1 MAHIVREI
9 KRYMQRNTQIKLKLN
24 PSRTGVLTG
33 ISRTRSGKNYWQIKF
48 NDGSIDYVCESEI
61 EELADSDF
69 DDHYS
74 LLKKGEYGRASD
86 LRHHLTFVHL
96 SGRLANLV
104 YSMGVT
110 NTDFWP
116 HQYKP
121 LLALLD
127 SPANGLLIADE
138 VGLGKTIEAGLI
150 WTELRVRY
158 DMRRLLVI
166 CPAMLRE
173 KWKDELSNRFGI
185 NARIVKA
192 KELFDDLQNKRTE
205 NTIDEAWITSYQ
217 SLRPP
222 KDWKSKTE
230 DTKNPSVRRKLC
242 NFLESNSEDAKLFD
256 TVIFDEAHYMRNNS
270 SAAHKLG
277 NLVRDVS
284 EFTLLLS
291 ATPINLKSLDL
302 FELLRLADPEHF
314 KNTYDFEQ
322 MLASNKPLI
331 KARDIVLDSQSS
343 KKNILDIL
351 KQSQQTSLLKF
362 SSQLKALI
370 NDLSK
375 HEKSISR
382 SYRAEIAE
390 TIEKI
395 NLLGHV
401 VTRTRKRDIQAK
413 RPVRRVNREA
423 ILMSKIEKE
432 LYSNVT
438 DSIRTYA
445 QENDIVTGFLLA
457 TYQRQISSCPA
468 ATFSNWEKRNFEDT
482 ENIDDD
488 ETETDKA
495 PLRDHI
501 YTQLNTN
508 ISYKD
513 LYENDSKF
521 NRLKNLLLKFTDENK
536 EKKLIIFTSFRATAK
551 YLKERLNELDIQSM
565 LLWGGMVKPKQE
577 YINEFKESKSLK
589 VLISTEVASEG
600 VDLQFCNFLINYDL
614 PWNPMRVEQRIG
626 RIDRLGQ
633 ESDELFIWN
642 LFYKDSIDER
652 IIIRLMDRLNIF
664 EQALGESEAVVG
676 EEISKLESDL
686 LIKPLTREEEDSR
699 IERAAQ
705 AIENL
710 KQVQI
715 NLEKNA
721 SKILSHGGLL
731 IEKIE
736 AAKEFSR
743 RITDEDL
750 IVYVQDFLVNHAQG
764 FIFKND
770 INNSNIFE
778 MKLPPKIAAELND
791 FIKTKQLFNM
801 TALSN
806 GSLKK
811 CHFINKVSIKNSSVE
826 IINQFHPLIRYIS
839 EQYANSKKKFY
850 PLVAIELKN
859 SGLDIEK
866 GLYVFCVKRSS
877 FEGLRAEEHL
887 DSIAIRLDNNQILTP
902 EKSDQLINSS
912 RLHGGNFLDVSKVVN
927 PEDVENIMDTLELSL
942 DEKFKK
948 MLLRKTNENK
958 DRIAYQKNSLE
969 QHRNRKLP
977 FLNELYNKLTTENK
991 LAGARLT
998 KSRIDKLN
1006 EKTQVQLQK
1015 IMMSSDIKATKN
1027 FVCSGVINLK

>member
-1 MAHIVREI
+1 
-9 KRYMQRNTQIKLKLN
+9 MQKNTQIKLKNN
-24 PSRTGVLTG
+24 PSRTGHLTG
-33 ISRTRSGKNYWQIKF
+33 EIRSRKGSIYWQIKF
-48 NDGSIDYVCESEI
+48 TDGSIDYVGENEI
-61 EELADSDF
+61 EEVVESDF

-86 LRHHLTFVHL
+86 LRQHLTFVHL

-166 CPAMLRE
+166 CPAMLKE

-185 NARIVKA
+185 KAKIVKA
-192 KELFDDLQNKRTE
+192 KELYDDLQDEGATRN
-205 NTIDEAWITSYQ
+205 NTDEAWIASYQ

-222 KDWKSKTE
+222 KDWKSKNE
-230 DTKNPSVRRKLC
+230 DINKSKNTRKLC
-242 NFLESNSEDAKLFD
+242 DFLESNSEDTKLFD
-256 TVIFDEAHYMRNNS
+256 AVIFDEAHYMRNDS

-277 NLVRDVS
+277 NIIRDVS
-284 EFTLLLS
+284 EFILLLS

-302 FELLRLADPEHF
+302 FELLKLADPEHF
-314 KNTYDFEQ
+314 KNTYDFEE

-331 KARDIVLDSQSS
+331 KARDIVLDSRSD
-343 KKNILDIL
+343 KKDILDIL
-351 KQSQQTSLLKF
+351 KESQKTQLLKF

-370 NDLSK
+370 NELSMYK
-375 HEKSISR
+375 ESISKE
-382 SYRAEIAE
+382 YRAEIAE
-390 TIEKI
+390 TIERI

-423 ILMSKIEKE
+423 ITMSEIEME
-432 LYSNVT
+432 LYSSVT
-438 DSIRTYA
+438 DSIRSYA

-468 ATFSNWEKRNFEDT
+468 ATFGNWEKRNFEDT
-482 ENIDDD
+482 ENIDDAED
-488 ETETDKA
+488 EIDKA
-495 PLRDHI
+495 PLRHHI
-501 YTQLNTN
+501 YNHLNTS
-508 ISYKD
+508 ISYKG
-513 LYENDSKF
+513 LYDNDSKF
-521 NRLKNLLLKFTDENK
+521 NRLKDLLLKFNDENK
-536 EKKLIIFTSFRATAK
+536 EKKIIIFTSFRATAK
-551 YLKERLNELDIQSM
+551 YLKERLSKLDIQSM
-565 LLWGGMVKPKQE
+565 LLWGSMDKPKQE
-577 YINEFKESKSLK
+577 YINQFKESKSLR

-600 VDLQFCNFLINYDL
+600 VDLQFSNFLINYDL

-664 EQALGESEAVVG
+664 EEALGESEAVIG
-676 EEISKLESDL
+676 EQISKLESDL
-686 LIKPLTREEEDSR
+686 LIKPLTREEEDLR
-699 IERAAQ
+699 IAQTAQ

-710 KQVQI
+710 KQVQL

-731 IEKIE
+731 IEKIK
-736 AAKEFSR
+736 AAEEFSK

-750 IVYVQDFLVNHAQG
+750 IVYVSDFLVGHAQG
-764 FIFKND
+764 FIFKSD
-770 INNSNIFE
+770 IDNSNIFE
-778 MKLPPKIAAELND
+778 VKLPSKIAAELFD
-791 FIKTKQLFNM
+791 FIRVNQLFGM
-801 TALSN
+801 TTLAN
-806 GSLKK
+806 GSLRK
-811 CHFINKVSIKNSSVE
+811 CHFKNKVGHENKHVE

-839 EQYANSKKKFY
+839 DKYIRSKKKFY

-859 SGLDIEK
+859 TELNIKK
-866 GLYVFCVKRSS
+866 GFYVFCVKRSS
-877 FEGLRAEEHL
+877 FQGLRSEEHL
-887 DSIAIRLDNNQILTP
+887 DSIAIRLDNREILTS

-912 RLHGGNFLDVSKVVN
+912 RLNGGNFLDISKIVN
-927 PEDVENIMDTLELSL
+927 SDDIGKLIDTLELNL
-942 DEKFKK
+942 DESFEKMRLKK
-948 MLLRKTNENK
+948 ANENK
-958 DRIAYQKNSLE
+958 DRIAFQKNSLE
-969 QHRNRKLP
+969 QHKNRKLP
-977 FLNELYNKLTTENK
+977 GLKEMHEKLLGENK
-991 LAGARLT
+991 LNGARLT
-998 KSRIDKLN
+998 KSRIDKLI
-1006 EKTQVQLQK
+1006 EKTEVQLQK
-1015 IMMSSDIKATKN
+1015 IMLSSDIKATKS